1 MEKVDVLKSLRDY
14 GSVSFATVSK
24 DGKAKSRTF
33 DIMDYDEDNLYFLTG
48 CSKTV
53 CKEIE
58 SNPFV
63 SLNVFANQKVDYRI
77 EGEVIFEGDRDY
89 LLSINP
95 KTAKMYEG
103 KEDSLIAFKVK
114 LTLVK
119 CIDFSNGKPDVS
131 IFRNK

>member
-1 MEKVDVLKSLRDY
+1 MEKIEVLKSLREY
-14 GSVSFATVSK
+14 GSVSFATVSI

-33 DIMDYDEDNLYFLTG
+33 DVMDYDEDYLYFLTG
-48 CSKTV
+48 GAKTV

-58 SNPFV
+58 ANPFV
-63 SLNVFANQKVDYRI
+63 SLNVFANQVVDYRI
-77 EGEVIFEGDRDY
+77 EGEVKFEGDRDY

-103 KEDSLIAFKVK
+103 KEDALVAFKVK
-114 LTLVK
+114 LSMIK

-131 IFRNK
+131 IFRIK

>member
-1 MEKVDVLKSLRDY
+1 MEKIDVLKSLREY
-14 GSVSFATVSK
+14 GSVSFATVSI

-33 DIMDYDEDNLYFLTG
+33 DVMDYDEDYLYFLTG
-48 CSKTV
+48 SAKSV
-53 CKEIE
+53 LREIE
-58 SNPFV
+58 NNPFV

-95 KTAKMYEG
+95 KTAKLYEG
-103 KEDSLIAFKVK
+103 KEESLIAFKVK
-114 LTLVK
+114 LSMIK

-131 IFRNK
+131 IFRIK